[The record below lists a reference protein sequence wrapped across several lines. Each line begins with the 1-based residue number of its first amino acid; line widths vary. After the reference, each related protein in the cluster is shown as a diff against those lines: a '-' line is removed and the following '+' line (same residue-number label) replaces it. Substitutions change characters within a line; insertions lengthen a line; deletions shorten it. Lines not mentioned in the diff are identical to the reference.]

1 MTILDEFG
9 FRRAQGFARTQ
20 GFARVRGFTL
30 EQAITIQAVSGDL
43 RWALATLA
51 ARAFLALWART
62 KARLAALAR
71 HAAHGGR
78 EKVMTPSRC
87 C

>member
-9 FRRAQGFARTQ
+9 FRRAQGFA
-20 GFARVRGFTL
+20 L

-51 ARAFLALWART
+51 ARSFLALWT
-62 KARLAALAR
+62 QGPARLAALVR
-71 HAAHGGR
+71 RAAHGGR
-78 EKVMTPSRC
+78 QKAGLMTPSRC

>member
-9 FRRAQGFARTQ
+9 FRRARGFA
-20 GFARVRGFTL
+20 L
-30 EQAITIQAVSGDL
+30 EQAITIQTVSGDL

-51 ARAFLALWART
+51 ARSFLALWT
-62 KARLAALAR
+62 QGPARLAALVR
-71 HAAHGGR
+71 RAAHGGR
-78 EKVMTPSRC
+78 QKVMTPSRC

>member
-9 FRRAQGFARTQ
+9 FRRAQGFA
-20 GFARVRGFTL
+20 L

-51 ARAFLALWART
+51 ARSFLALWARGR
-62 KARLAALAR
+62 ARLAALVR

-78 EKVMTPSRC
+78 QKAGLMTPSRC

>member
-1 MTILDEFG
+1 MMNRDEFG
-9 FRRAQGFARTQ
+9 FRRAHRFA
-20 GFARVRGFTL
+20 L

-51 ARAFLALWART
+51 ARSVIAIWAT
-62 KARLAALAR
+62 GQARLAALVR
-71 HAAHGGR
+71 HAAHGSR
-78 EKVMTPSRC
+78 QKPRVLTPSRC

>member
-1 MTILDEFG
+1 MTNLDEFG
-9 FRRAQGFARTQ
+9 FRRAHSFA
-20 GFARVRGFTL
+20 L

-51 ARAFLALWART
+51 VRSLIAMWALGRT
-62 KARLAALAR
+62 RLAALVR
-71 HAAHGGR
+71 YAAHGSR
-78 EKVMTPSRC
+78 QKPRLMSPSRC

>member
-9 FRRAQGFARTQ
+9 FRRAQGFTLER
-20 GFARVRGFTL
+20 GFAL

-51 ARAFLALWART
+51 ARSFLALWTRAN
-62 KARLAALAR
+62 ARLAALVR

-78 EKVMTPSRC
+78 QKVMTPSRC